1 MRKKMKSRLNKKIAF
16 GVAAIVLIALIVV
29 SAFFYLNTSNSEKF
43 ETVTIG
49 NVNGIPYGMLYVAQN
64 QSYFTQ
70 NDLNVTLQTY
80 ASPLASLNDLIK
92 GKVDVAICAEYPVV
106 TQAFNNANISII
118 ATINQFNT
126 VYIIAR
132 SDKGILNATDL
143 VGKRIGLSSGTAP
156 QFYLSRFLSSNNI
169 PQQNVTYVYFPPG
182 SSLTDQV
189 NELANGTIDADVN
202 DVTTIAVAQ
211 AKLGSNNI
219 VAFPAQAGQSAFM
232 SMVCRNDWIVNNT
245 QTINQLLK
253 ALAQAETYTI
263 NYPTETKSI
272 IENKLNLTVAS
283 NLWLNYQFSL
293 SLSQS
298 LITAMQDEAQWMIT
312 NQLTNQTQIPQ
323 FTNYVYTAGLMA
335 VKPHSVT
342 IIK

>member
-1 MRKKMKSRLNKKIAF
+1 MKAKINKKFAVWA
-16 GVAAIVLIALIVV
+16 VAIILIVLIVT
-29 SAFFYLNTSNSEKF
+29 SAFFYLNTSNSGKLESI
-43 ETVTIG
+43 TIG
-49 NVNGIPYGMLYVAQN
+49 NVNGIPYGLLYVAQN
-64 QSYFTQ
+64 QSYFNQ
-70 NDLNVTLQTY
+70 NSLNVTFPTY
-80 ASPLASLNDLIK
+80 ASPLASLNALIN
-92 GKVDVAICAEYPVV
+92 GNIDVAICSEYPVV
-106 TQAFNNANISII
+106 TQAFKNANISII

-132 SDKGILNATDL
+132 SDKGIVNASDL
-143 VGKRIGLSSGTAP
+143 IDKTIGVNAGTAP

-169 PQQNVTYVYFPPG
+169 PQQDVNIVYFPP
-182 SSLTDQV
+182 SVSLS
-189 NELANGTIDADVN
+189 NEVSDLANGTIDAVVN
-202 DVTTIAVAQ
+202 DVTTIALAQ
-211 AKLGSNNI
+211 AEIGSNNI
-219 VAFPAQAGQSAFM
+219 VAFPAQVGQSAFM
-232 SMVCRNDWIVNNT
+232 SMVCRNDWITNNT
-245 QTINQLLK
+245 QTINHLLK
-253 ALAQAETYTI
+253 ALSQAETYTV
-263 NYPTETKSI
+263 NYPTETQSI

-335 VKPHSVT
+335 VKPQSVT